1 MLTPSSATSLATD
14 SPLATYQQL
23 MSEWFGFSELRPA
36 QQAVLNALESSDV
49 FTISPTGSGKSM
61 SYVLPALKSGKVLVV
76 SPHIALM
83 QDQVESLRANGV
95 AAAFINSTLTNAR
108 KRQTYLDFRNGD
120 ISLLY
125 TSPESL
131 ANQRFVSGLASIG
144 LNLLAIDEAHCV
156 SEWGH
161 TFRPEYLRLREVR
174 EALGSPRT
182 IGLTATATPLA
193 REDIVR
199 RLGLDNAE
207 QIVNSVVRDN
217 LKFSVQSAMSNEQKR
232 ELLVQYVTARKG
244 QSGIVYVGSRKRTD
258 ELAELLAD
266 SGVKARGYHAGLD
279 AETRRNTQR
288 AFMTDA
294 VDVIVATN
302 AFGLGVDKPDVRFI
316 VHFDM
321 PGRLEAYYQE
331 AGRAGRDG
339 EPADCELIYTG
350 WSRNAPEYFIGQ
362 DHPDDEQV
370 REFWHEALK
379 RSEVDGE
386 NDYELSDSR
395 RDGQV
400 MALRALQDSG
410 LIADDGTTLLSRD
423 PDASINTG
431 VITRHMHYELE
442 MLASMVE
449 FATTSVC
456 RLNVVLKYF
465 GEDAGEPCGR
475 CDNCLATSW
484 ERSHGRNGA
493 SNRKRSAT
501 GSSVSSPERIHI
513 GDPEWPLFDALRDWR
528 KFRAVED
535 GVPPFVVF
543 HDRVLAE
550 MARKKPLSTTQ
561 LSDISGVGTV
571 KRDRYGKDILR
582 VIADFLKG

>member
-1 MLTPSSATSLATD
+1 MTTLPSAESSQATATSPALD
-14 SPLATYQQL
+14 TYRSL
-23 MSEWFGFSELRPA
+23 MSEWFGFSELRPP
-36 QQAVLNALESSDV
+36 QQAVLSALETSDV
-49 FTISPTGSGKSM
+49 FTVAPTGSGKSM
-61 SYVLPALKSGKVLVV
+61 SYVLPALRDGKVLVI

-95 AAAFINSTLTNAR
+95 SAAFINSTLTAAR
-108 KRQTYLDFRNGD
+108 KRQTYLDFRSSE

-131 ANQRFVSGLASIG
+131 ANRRFVSGLAAIG

-161 TFRPEYLRLREVR
+161 TFRPDYLRLREVR

-199 RLGLDNAE
+199 RLGLDDAA
-207 QIVNSVVRDN
+207 QIVNSVARDN
-217 LKFSVQSAMSNEQKR
+217 LKFSVEKAESNDQKR
-232 ELLVQYVTARKG
+232 DLLARYVTARKG

-258 ELAELLAD
+258 ELADLLVD
-266 SGVKARGYHAGLD
+266 SGIKAMPYHAGLD
-279 AETRRNTQR
+279 ASTRRRTQR
-288 AFMTDA
+288 AFMTDE

-339 EPADCELIYTG
+339 EPAECALIYTR
-350 WSRNAPEYFIGQ
+350 WSRNAPEYFIAQ
-362 DHPDDEQV
+362 DHPDDSLV
-370 REFWHEALK
+370 REFWHDLLRRPAQDPEFY
-379 RSEVDGE
+379 
-386 NDYELSDSR
+386 YEQPETQ

-410 LIADDGTTLLSRD
+410 LVADDGVTLLSD
-423 PDASINTG
+423 NTSAPINTG
-431 VITRHMHYELE
+431 VITRHMHYEHE
-442 MLASMVE
+442 MLAAMVE
-449 FATTSVC
+449 FATTSEC
-456 RLNVVLKYF
+456 RLNVVLRYF
-465 GEDAGEPCGR
+465 GEAAARACGR
-475 CDNCLATSW
+475 CDNCVTTSW
-484 ERSHGRNGA
+484 ERSNG
-493 SNRKRSAT
+493 RKRSSGR
-501 GSSVSSPERIHI
+501 GSSTYQQIHI
-513 GDPEWPLFDALRDWR
+513 NDPEWQLFDALRDWR
-528 KFRAVED
+528 KARAAED

-550 MARKKPLSTTQ
+550 LARKTPLSTHELT
-561 LSDISGVGTV
+561 SISGVGAT
-571 KRDRYGKDILR
+571 KRDRYGSDIVKVIGQFLR
-582 VIADFLKG
+582 G